1 MSQALWRCHER
12 TVAEPPAALV
22 AGERP
27 LDQDLRGYSKLA
39 GRFVFDRRASHLSSG
54 QIVESA
60 CVAGFWMVCNT
71 VYDGLHI
78 LVEAALLPDASYV
91 K

>member
-1 MSQALWRCHER
+1 M
-12 TVAEPPAALV
+12 
-22 AGERP
+22 
-27 LDQDLRGYSKLA
+27 
-39 GRFVFDRRASHLSSG
+39 
-54 QIVESA
+54 
-60 CVAGFWMVCNT
+60 AGFWMVCNT